1 MRGVYYIWEQPRSI
15 AATGHAVGLLH
26 WLGGGRGGHS
36 SLQLGG
42 FVCIQE
48 GIKEAT

>member
-1 MRGVYYIWEQPRSI
+1 MYYIWKQPRPI
-15 AATGHAVGLLH
+15 AATGNAVGLLH

-42 FVCIQE
+42 IVCIQE
-48 GIKEAT
+48 VSKAAT